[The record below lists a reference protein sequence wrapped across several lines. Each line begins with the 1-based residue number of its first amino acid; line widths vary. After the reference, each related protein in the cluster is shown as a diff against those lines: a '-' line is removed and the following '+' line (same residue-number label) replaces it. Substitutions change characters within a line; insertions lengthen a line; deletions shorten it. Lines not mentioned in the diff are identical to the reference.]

1 MNNLT
6 DVQSLSDIKILLE
19 MDGPLED
26 GEIEAELFFMMNHF
40 QVGQVNP
47 GTLPDYYWKLE
58 TDYALTSNCFYS
70 IGDTITVKIIN
81 ISTNSKIYN

>member
-6 DVQSLSDIKILLE
+6 DVLVEVQSLSDIKILLE

-47 GTLPDYYWKLE
+47 GLE
-58 TDYALTSNCFYS
+58 SLGLWVDDQYASNIISEITSLYEYKPKG
-70 IGDTITVKIIN
+70 I
-81 ISTNSKIYN
+81 